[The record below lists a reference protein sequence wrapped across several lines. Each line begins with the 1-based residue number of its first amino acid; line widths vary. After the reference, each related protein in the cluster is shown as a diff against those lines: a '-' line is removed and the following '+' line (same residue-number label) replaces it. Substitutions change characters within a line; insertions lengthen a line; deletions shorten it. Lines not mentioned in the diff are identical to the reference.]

1 MKLGTTS
8 QCQPSTVRDSNQAL
22 VARSRM
28 TTARVSQSQRRRAG
42 IVKIVLRIGPP
53 LESGRLRLCLLFAM
67 ELRIEH
73 QSGGKPPHSKG
84 LLAYVVACAAA
95 PSISVRASL
104 QRSQMV
110 G

>member
-8 QCQPSTVRDSNQAL
+8 RCQPSTVRDSNHAL

-42 IVKIVLRIGPP
+42 IVKSP
-53 LESGRLRLCLLFAM
+53 LPVGGCHLGEHLGLCLSLAV
-67 ELRIEH
+67 ELRIDR
-73 QSGGKPPHSKG
+73 QSGGKPRQSKG
-84 LLAYVVACAAA
+84 PYVVACAAA